1 MQEYRANLHI
11 DKACG
16 IIYSW
21 ALMGSFSFS
30 RGQQLTTISD
40 TELCKKIDSRIEG
53 YYCDALRYSGS
64 IPDYALIQ
72 YRKAAECICD
82 ALISHYQQPFSSKNS
97 LWKKINFLTQNHY
110 IDEELRLSLD
120 LVRENANNGAHHEQ
134 ASDGEFDSSLVISE
148 RLAETRDC
156 LVSSL
161 VLANQVI
168 SGELL
173 EEVSPAQVATENNS
187 DIIVQAIT
195 STDWQAHYRAGLC
208 YEELI
213 ASGVINAESVSVKES
228 ELLQLILS
236 HYRSALNCY
245 ETAYRLSDNSLS
257 ASSEQN
263 RDLGELN
270 GEADALFS
278 YCKLILTSGVFE
290 KEQEKALYLLKM
302 NAENGHTKS
311 CGLLGNYL
319 YEKGDFQNSLVHL
332 QRAAEQSDDSG
343 LCGLFFYYTDG
354 KATEPD
360 FERARK
366 YLNLGLEQGSV
377 QCLGVLGAVYF
388 NGVAVA
394 QDRSKGLE
402 LAREAMSRGSLQAFQ
417 FVKQAE
423 SQMLGQ
429 FYASAVNKPAVGT
442 DISVGR
448 NDPCPCGSGKKYKK
462 CCLIKM

>member
-1 MQEYRANLHI
+1 M
-11 DKACG
+11 
-16 IIYSW
+16 
-21 ALMGSFSFS
+21 
-30 RGQQLTTISD
+30 TTISD
-40 TELCKKIDSRIEG
+40 IELCKKIDSRIEG
-53 YYCDALRYSGS
+53 YYCDALRYSSS

-82 ALISHYQQPFSSKNS
+82 ALISHFRQPFSSKNS
-97 LWKKINFLTQNHY
+97 LWKKITFLKQNNY
-110 IDEELRLSLD
+110 IDEELSLSLD

-134 ASDGEFDSSLVISE
+134 TADGEFDSRLVISQ

-173 EEVSPAQVATENNS
+173 EEITPSQITAENNS

-195 STDWQAHYRAGLC
+195 STDWQDHYRAGLF
-208 YEELI
+208 YEKLI
-213 ASGVINAESVSVKES
+213 ANGVINAESTSDKERES
-228 ELLQLILS
+228 LQLILS

-245 ETAYRLSDNSLS
+245 ETAYRLSDKSLD
-257 ASSEQN
+257 ARSEQN
-263 RDLGELN
+263 RDLEQLD

-278 YCKLILTSGVFE
+278 YCNLILTSGVFE
-290 KEQEKALYLLKM
+290 KELTRALHLLKL

-319 YEKGDFQNSLVHL
+319 YDEGDFQQSLIHL
-332 QRAAEQSDDSG
+332 QQAAKQSDDSG

-360 FERARK
+360 FDKARG
-366 YLNLGLEQGSV
+366 YLSMGLEQGSV
-377 QCLGVLGAVYF
+377 QCLGVLGAAYF
-388 NGVAVA
+388 NGTAVA

-402 LAREAMSRGSLQAFQ
+402 LSREAISRGSLQAFQ

-429 FYASAVNKPAVGT
+429 LYASAINKSVVYT
-442 DISVGR
+442 DNSVGR